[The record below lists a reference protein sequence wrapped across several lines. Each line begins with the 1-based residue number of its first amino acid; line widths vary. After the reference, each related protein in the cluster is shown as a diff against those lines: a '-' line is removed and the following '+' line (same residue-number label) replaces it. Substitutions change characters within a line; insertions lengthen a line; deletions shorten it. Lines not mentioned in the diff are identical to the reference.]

1 MTTAMRNTSM
11 KLKTALILA
20 GAVGVSAACGDFN
33 VPNSDAPSLDA
44 LQTNPTP
51 SVINSATQGM
61 FNGYRASVTGNLSNV
76 SVFAH
81 YGREGYYIDVAQT
94 SLTAFD
100 VPLTPNDGAGWA
112 ITYQYVQEANTIRR
126 ALDLVGAAM
135 TDPQKEAIRG
145 FVKTAEAYLL
155 HGQLRAQDS
164 IGIAI
169 DTDHPRS
176 DPLPVI
182 ATRAQSFAFIIQ
194 RLDEAYASLGT
205 AVTAGV
211 SFPFQFPTGFAGFT
225 TPAAFQQFNRALKA
239 RVLIET
245 GDYAGALTA
254 LGQSFINTGSPMSF
268 GVYNSYSTASGD
280 QTNTFF
286 DPNGVSFVADTML
299 PRQAQAQPGGSVD
312 LRVSTKMV
320 QMAVYRTHTRVTS
333 NYRWTIYN
341 SNSAPLPIIK
351 NEELILIRAEARY
364 RTGDVAGALAD
375 INLVRGQSGG
385 LAALG
390 GFATSQ
396 AFDDELLYNRKYSL
410 LFEYGHRWVDLRRF
424 GRLLTDLIGPR
435 GPGDLIFIRV
445 PLPQPECD
453 ARGGQPVAACSQTPL
468 FRTTS

>member
-1 MTTAMRNTSM
+1 MR
-11 KLKTALILA
+11 LKTALVLA
-20 GAVGVSAACGDFN
+20 GAVGVSAACGDFI

-44 LQTNPTP
+44 LQQNPTP

-61 FNGYRASVTGNLSNV
+61 FNGFRASVAGILSNV
-76 SVFAH
+76 SLFAH

-100 VPLTPNDGAGWA
+100 VPLTPSDGAGWA
-112 ITYQYVQEANTIRR
+112 TTYQYVQLANTIRR
-126 ALDLVGAAM
+126 ALDLVGPAM

-176 DPLPVI
+176 DPLPAI
-182 ATRAQSFAFIIQ
+182 ASITAARTFIVQ
-194 RLDEAYASLGT
+194 RLDEAYTSLGT
-205 AVTAGV
+205 AATAGV
-211 SFPFQFPTGFAGFT
+211 SFPFQFPAGFAGFT
-225 TPAAFQQFNRALKA
+225 TPATFQQFNRALKA
-239 RVLIET
+239 RVLIENN
-245 GDYAGALTA
+245 DYAGALTA
-254 LGQSFINTGSPMSF
+254 LGQSFISTASPMSF
-268 GVYNSYSTASGD
+268 GVYNSFSTGSGD
-280 QTNTFF
+280 QTNSFF

-299 PRQAQAQPGGSVD
+299 PRQAQLQAGGAVD

-320 QMAVYRTHTRVTS
+320 QMTDANGPVYRKHTGVTS

-341 SNSAPLPIIK
+341 SNSAPIPIIK

-364 RTGDVAGALAD
+364 RTSDVAGALAD

-385 LAALG
+385 LAPLV

-396 AFDDELLYNRKYSL
+396 DFDTELLYNRKYSL

-424 GRLLTDLIGPR
+424 GRLVTDLIGPR

-453 ARGGQPVAACSQTPL
+453 ARNGQPVAACTQTPL